1 MARGKDRLTLTV
13 PEAAKLLR
21 LGRNQAYAAVKSGE
35 IPSISFGKSIRVPIA
50 ALERML
56 NVPQAK

>member
-1 MARGKDRLTLTV
+1 MTRGQDRLTLTV

-21 LGRNQAYAAVKSGE
+21 LGRNQAYAAVESGA
-35 IPSISFGKSIRVPIA
+35 IPSIRFGKSIRVPIA

-56 NVPQAK
+56 NAPEPK